1 MRKSIKALAI
11 ASAVIAGLAV
21 APALYAH
28 DSEESGDS
36 MMSPG
41 MLGQGDMMG
50 MMNMMG
56 QMSEMMEGCNRM
68 MQSMSHDDPERPNE
82 QWREKS
88 LDRNGLP
95 ETNG

>member
-21 APALYAH
+21 APVLYAH
-28 DSEESGDS
+28 DSEASGDP
-36 MMSPG
+36 MI
-41 MLGQGDMMG
+41 

-68 MQSMSHDDPERPNE
+68 MQSMSHDGSGRPNE

-88 LDRNGLP
+88 PDNNSAP
-95 ETNG
+95 VTNG